1 MGEFIAL
8 MYPPATEVLNKLSA
22 NYKNIEDIKAAF
34 KLLDVDG
41 DGSISRQEMS
51 SSGHKFS
58 QEQVEALFALG
69 DVNDDGAI
77 DLDEF
82 IGVLCP
88 SAETVISRIAQK
100 FNNINEVKKAFV
112 SIDINKDGN
121 ISRQELAQSGKFNNQ
136 EVDAI
141 FILGDVNGDGEI
153 DLEEFISLMCP
164 TATEA
169 LNKMVKA
176 VRN

>member
-1 MGEFIAL
+1 MS
-8 MYPPATEVLNKLSA
+8 KLSA

-77 DLDEF
+77 GKYHEF
-82 IGVLCP
+82 TNSFIAP
-88 SAETVISRIAQK
+88 SS
-100 FNNINEVKKAFV
+100 
-112 SIDINKDGN
+112 
-121 ISRQELAQSGKFNNQ
+121 
-136 EVDAI
+136 
-141 FILGDVNGDGEI
+141 
-153 DLEEFISLMCP
+153 CY
-164 TATEA
+164 
-169 LNKMVKA
+169 
-176 VRN
+176 